1 MAINPIDSTTNGT
14 VSDASS
20 EAAFNAAVDASQ
32 GELSEADLTERMV
45 EGAIV
50 VAGQMIIMPRA
61 NEILSE
67 GMSDD

>member
-1 MAINPIDSTTNGT
+1 MAINPIDSTTNGA

-20 EAAFNAAVDASQ
+20 EAAFNAAVDSSQ
-32 GELSEADLTERMV
+32 SELSEADLTERMV